1 MKLSNRAYDI
11 LKFIAQLLLPAI
23 GTLIFALSSAWGGW
37 SWAEPVVGTITAVD
51 VFLGTLLKI
60 STDKYNAMKEEE
72 YNALSE

>member
-1 MKLSNRAYDI
+1 MRLSNRA
-11 LKFIAQLLLPAI
+11 
-23 GTLIFALSSAWGGW
+23 
-37 SWAEPVVGTITAVD
+37 AEPVVGTITAVD